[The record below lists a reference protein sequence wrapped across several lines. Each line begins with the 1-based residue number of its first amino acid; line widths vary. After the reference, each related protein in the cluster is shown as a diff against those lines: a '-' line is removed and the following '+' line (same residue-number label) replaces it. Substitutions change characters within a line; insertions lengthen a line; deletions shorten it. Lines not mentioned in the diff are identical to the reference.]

1 MLERVPCADITRL
14 GLSADG
20 TNILPLA
27 GQGIQFHIR
36 SQNLVLSGWL
46 RLKKEKRK
54 SLFSVSTE
62 FNITSNCKY
71 LLCQSL
77 DSELPRGLK

>member
-20 TNILPLA
+20 TNIQPLA

-36 SQNLVLSGWL
+36 SQNPVLSGWL
-46 RLKKEKRK
+46 RLKKEKK
-54 SLFSVSTE
+54 NIIFC
-62 FNITSNCKY
+62 FNWI
-71 LLCQSL
+71 
-77 DSELPRGLK
+77 